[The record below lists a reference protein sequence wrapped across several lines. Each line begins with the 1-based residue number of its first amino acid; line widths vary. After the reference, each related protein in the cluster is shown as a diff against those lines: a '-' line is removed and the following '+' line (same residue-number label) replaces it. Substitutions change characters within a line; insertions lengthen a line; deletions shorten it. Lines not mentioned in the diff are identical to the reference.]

1 MSNFYETKTFWF
13 TVRDNFPTIK
23 MRQEEK
29 VKQNSKEI
37 HWSSLDLW
45 FVSLHL
51 TFLLSNL
58 VLVYIILIEFFFS
71 KNFGGH
77 ESFLWGH

>member
-13 TVRDNFPTIK
+13 TVHDNFPTIK
-23 MRQEEK
+23 LRQEEK

-37 HWSSLDLW
+37 HWSSLDLC

-51 TFLLSNL
+51 SYLLSNL
-58 VLVYIILIEFFFS
+58 VLVYIILIEFATVNMYGS
-71 KNFGGH
+71 QLR
-77 ESFLWGH
+77 SY